1 MVLSASSSCDGADGH
16 RPILSISFLQ
26 MQRRQLSRN
35 SNMCR
40 ETTKPVQPPQLA
52 VAKGIMGDNRR
63 GASIDPDYLMTNVL
77 SFEIGF

>member
-1 MVLSASSSCDGADGH
+1 
-16 RPILSISFLQ
+16 
-26 MQRRQLSRN
+26 
-35 SNMCR
+35 MCR